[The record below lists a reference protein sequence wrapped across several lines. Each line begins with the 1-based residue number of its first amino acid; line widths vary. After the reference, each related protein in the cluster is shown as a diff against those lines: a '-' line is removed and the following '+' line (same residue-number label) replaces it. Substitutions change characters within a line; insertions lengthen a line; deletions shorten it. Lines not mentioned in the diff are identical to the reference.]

1 MSIVLDGTSG
11 ITTNSGTVVSTTDAT
26 LNGLTVGKGGGNGA
40 ANTAFGV
47 SALAADTLNS
57 GVTAIGNHAGAAFNT
72 NSDTGQSTF
81 VGYYA
86 GASCVTGTDNT
97 FVGGSA
103 GVNTTGSRNTA
114 VGSQALQ
121 LNTTA
126 SYNTAVGYQAGYSN
140 AQGSA
145 NTFLGYQAGYSFAA
159 SSATS
164 TYNTFLGYSAGYS
177 VTTGTKNTIIGT
189 YSGNQG
195 GLNITTASNNI
206 VLSDGDGNPRLY
218 YVGADTAWKSKEIYN
233 FTSANSANMYIG
245 SGYDIGRIT
254 SALKY
259 KQDVR
264 GLESIDITKFRAV
277 RYKSKCANDDQTKD
291 YFGFI
296 ADEVAEAGIEELVV
310 RNAEG
315 EVESFAYDRMTVVLL
330 KSLQELKT
338 IVDAQAAE
346 IAELKA
352 KVGL

>member
-1 MSIVLDGTSG
+1 MSVVIDGSSG

-26 LNGLTVGKGGGNGA
+26 LNGLTVGKGGGS
-40 ANTAFGV
+40 V
-47 SALAADTLNS
+47 ST
-57 GVTAIGNHAGAAFNT
+57 
-72 NSDTGQSTF
+72 
-81 VGYYA
+81 
-86 GASCVTGTDNT
+86 
-97 FVGGSA
+97 
-103 GVNTTGSRNTA
+103 NTA
-114 VGSQALQ
+114 VGASALNATNTGGLSTCVGYNAGSALTSGDSNNFFGAYAGRVTTTGLGNVGIGTSVLYDNVSGNYNIAVGQQALRY
-121 LNTTA
+121 NTA
-126 SYNTAVGYQAGYSN
+126 SYNTGVGYQSGYSN
-140 AQGSA
+140 VQGSA

-159 SSATS
+159 GSATS

-177 VTTGTKNTIIGT
+177 ITTGTGNTIIGT

-206 VLSDGDGNPRLY
+206 VLSDGSGNPRLY
-218 YVGADTAWKSKEIYN
+218 YVGADVAWKSKEIYN

-264 GLESIDITKFRAV
+264 DLESIDITKFRAV

-310 RNAEG
+310 RNAEN

-330 KSLQELKT
+330 KSLQELKAL
-338 IVDAQAAE
+338 VDAQATE

-352 KVGL
+352 KVNV